1 MRIVYV
7 IYNHT
12 NQCIKVGYTGNLN
25 NRFSQIQLSTVD
37 ELTLLL
43 TFNGGIEVESELHTL
58 LVKYKL
64 RGEWFVYNQEVLSL
78 LLTYQQNCLNKLTF
92 TQSKEETLS
101 YKVRLICEEYL
112 AASKTKKRTRVPMKY
127 LRSVLDLP
135 LKQIKDLMYDIGYVE
150 WKDKAFNIHYYPD

>member
-43 TFNGGIEVESELHTL
+43 TFNGGIEVETDTHFHLYEGKFHLSTCKATKESFISTT
-58 LVKYKL
+58 LVKKVNHYSKKVTY
-64 RGEWFVYNQEVLSL
+64 ET
-78 LLTYQQNCLNKLTF
+78 LTY
-92 TQSKEETLS
+92 TQ
-101 YKVRLICEEYL
+101 L
-112 AASKTKKRTRVPMKY
+112 ANTRH
-127 LRSVLDLP
+127 ST
-135 LKQIKDLMYDIGYVE
+135 
-150 WKDKAFNIHYYPD
+150 